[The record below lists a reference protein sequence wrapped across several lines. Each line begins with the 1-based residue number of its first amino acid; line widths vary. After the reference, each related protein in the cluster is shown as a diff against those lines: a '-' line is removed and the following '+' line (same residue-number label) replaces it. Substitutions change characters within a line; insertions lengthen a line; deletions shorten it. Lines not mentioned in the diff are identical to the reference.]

1 MPVGA
6 FSIKRRTD
14 HTGHPNGHV
23 SMAVET
29 TDCGV
34 GIHRC
39 QGALQT
45 FFALTL
51 MELGKFEW
59 RRPNSHEWEVG
70 RWSGLRL
77 TLLARPEWGPH
88 RPEFAICPVPG
99 DCEEVPFILLLSIK
113 GRINNLVSEV
123 QQTSVIPINLS
134 VAELQRDVGCAAHR
148 VFDVAIKLQRAQLET
163 RYARWRQGALPNL
176 PCMKSLMKL
185 QRSYTAP
192 MSGWS
197 EPLSPD

>member
-1 MPVGA
+1 MLQVVKLDAAG
-6 FSIKRRTD
+6 S
-14 HTGHPNGHV
+14 
-23 SMAVET
+23 ET
-29 TDCGV
+29 E
-34 GIHRC
+34 H
-39 QGALQT
+39 
-45 FFALTL
+45 
-51 MELGKFEW
+51 
-59 RRPNSHEWEVG
+59 VG
-70 RWSGLRL
+70 RSEPRQIRLGLPGGRA
-77 TLLARPEWGPH
+77 TGV
-88 RPEFAICPVPG
+88 CPVPG

-123 QQTSVIPINLS
+123 QKTSVIPINLS